1 MKISD
6 FAKLTKI
13 KESAAKKI
21 LPDKP
26 YVAIGMG
33 TCGIGRGAEVLYD
46 SFERTIKERD
56 LDITLKKTGCF
67 GFCAEEPLINIYIP
81 GKPLIIM
88 HRVSENDVVPIVIG
102 IEKGIMPYRNILC
115 RVEEWDFITG
125 KFKFGEG
132 LTEYPLWNEVPF
144 FKWQKKI
151 VLRNCGII
159 APDDIEEYIAVGGFF
174 PLYNALHKMT
184 PNSVIEEVKTSKLR
198 GRGGAGFPTGIKWE
212 LMAKAQD
219 SQKYIICNADEGDPG
234 AFMNRNEIESD
245 PFMLL
250 EGMTIGAYAM
260 GATKG
265 VVYIRAEYPL
275 AVQRLTNAIEQA
287 KMRGLLGENILN
299 SGFNFDIDVVE
310 GAGAFVCGEETALIQ
325 SIEGRAGRP
334 TPRPPYPA
342 QKGLYGKPTNINNV
356 ETWCNIPVIISKG
369 GEWFTSTGTEKS
381 SGTKVFSLVGKVKN
395 TGLVE
400 LPLGSTLET
409 IVFKIGESTGTH
421 KRVKAV
427 QSGGPS
433 GGCIP
438 VEYFNTPVDYES
450 LNALGAIMGS
460 GGMVVMDQD
469 NCMVDVARY
478 FIEFSN
484 GESCGKCTPCR
495 EGLAQTLHI
504 LNRIT
509 EGNATAKEL
518 DTLVNIGQTMKSTAL
533 CGLGQTAPNPVLTTL
548 RYFRDEYDHHMIEK
562 KCEPGI
568 CHSLFTALCINSCPM
583 HMNIPRYLQLL
594 KEDKLDEAFE
604 STLRDNPLPSTIGR
618 ICHFHCQMKC
628 LRETIDAPVS
638 QGDIHRYIADTIHK
652 EGRAYKTYNRLV
664 KEKLAPTYKKIAI
677 IGGGPA
683 GLTAA
688 FYLVRLGH
696 HVTIFES
703 ETAAGGILRWGI
715 PKYRLPLDVLDREVE
730 FIKDLGVVF
739 KFNTTVGKD
748 VPMEELERN
757 YNKIVIAIGA
767 HKDVMLNVK
776 GNQLGGVISGM
787 DFLKDVAKGNEP
799 HIGKN
804 VVVIGAGNVAIDSAR
819 TAHRFGA
826 EVSVVYRRV
835 KADMPANKDEIKEA
849 EIEGINF
856 YFLSNPKEI
865 LADVSDRVRGI
876 ELTRMECGDI
886 DLSNRRKPVPTGD
899 SFIIGCDTVL
909 MAVGE
914 EVEAPFLKEYGI
926 KTLSNGNVYAN
937 HFSFQTNHPKIYAI
951 GDAVTGPS
959 TAAEA
964 MGVAKK
970 AAEVIDFELMNK
982 RRFHKLFRKF
992 DYSNQVPLKPEGGN
1006 RHYSIKRPLEERKG
1020 NFKEINLGY
1029 SKEQAY
1035 DEAARCLRCDVRIT
1049 VNAQEE

>member
-6 FAKLTKI
+6 FAKLTQI
-13 KESAAKKI
+13 KERAAIKI

-56 LDITLKKTGCF
+56 LDIILKKTGCF

-88 HRVSENDVVPIVIG
+88 HRVAENDVVPIIIG

-115 RVEEWDFITG
+115 RIEKWDFITG
-125 KFKFGEG
+125 KFEFGEG

-159 APDDIEEYIAVGGFF
+159 APDDIEEYIAVGGYF
-174 PLYNALHKMT
+174 PLYDALHKMT
-184 PNSVIEEVKTSKLR
+184 PTSVIEEVKASKLR
-198 GRGGAGFPTGIKWE
+198 GRGGAGFPVGVKWS
-212 LMAKAQD
+212 LMANTQET
-219 SQKYIICNADEGDPG
+219 QKYIICNADEGDPG

-287 KMRGLLGENILN
+287 KERGLLGENILN
-299 SGFNFDIDVVE
+299 SGFNFDIDIVE

-342 QKGLYGKPTNINNV
+342 KIGLYGKPTNINNV
-356 ETWCNIPVIISKG
+356 ESWCNIPVIISKG
-369 GEWFTSTGTEKS
+369 GEWLTATGTEKS

-400 LPLGSTLET
+400 LPLGATLET
-409 IVFKIGESTGTH
+409 IVFKIGESTGTQ

-460 GGMVVMDQD
+460 GGMVVMDED
-469 NCMVDVARY
+469 ICMVDVARY
-478 FIEFSN
+478 FTEFSN

-509 EGNATAKEL
+509 QGDATAKDL
-518 DTLVNIGQTMKSTAL
+518 DTLVNIGETMKSTSL

-568 CHSLFTALCINSCPM
+568 CQSLFTALCINSCPL

-604 STLRDNPLPSTIGR
+604 SSLRDNPLPSTIGR

-628 LRETIDAPVS
+628 LRESIDSPVS
-638 QGDIHRYIADTIHK
+638 QGEIHRYIADTIHK

-703 ETAAGGILRWGI
+703 EPAAGGILRWGI
-715 PKYRLPLDVLDREVE
+715 PKYRLPLDVLDREIE
-730 FIKDLGVVF
+730 FIKDLGVIF
-739 KFNTTVGKD
+739 KFSTTVGKD
-748 VPMEELERN
+748 ISMEELERN
-757 YNKIVIAIGA
+757 YNKIIIAIGA
-767 HKDVMLNVK
+767 HKDVKLNVK

-787 DFLKDVAKGNEP
+787 DFLKDVAKGNDP

-804 VVVIGAGNVAIDSAR
+804 VVVIGAGNVAIDAAR

-856 YFLSNPKEI
+856 HFLSNPKEI

-876 ELTRMECGDI
+876 ELTRMDCGDI
-886 DLSNRRKPVPTGD
+886 DLSNRRKPVPTGE

-914 EVEAPFLKEYGI
+914 EVEAPFLKEFGI
-926 KTLSNGNVYAN
+926 KALSNGNVYAN
-937 HFSFQTNHPKIYAI
+937 HFTFKTNRPKIYAI
-951 GDAVTGPS
+951 GDVVTGPS

-964 MGVAKK
+964 MGIAKK
-970 AAEVIDFELMNK
+970 AAEVIDYQLMNK

-1029 SKEQAY
+1029 SREQAY
-1035 DEAARCLRCDVRIT
+1035 DEAARCLRCDVRIP
-1049 VNAQEE
+1049 VDAQEE